1 MKTDTQIKRDVE
13 AELRWDPRVNET
25 EIGVAVKDGVVTLS
39 GYVPNYAQRTA
50 AEHDAERVSGV
61 RALAEEL
68 KVKLPGTVEF
78 TDTDIARRAV
88 NALEWDVEVP
98 ASRIK
103 VRVDRG
109 WITLD
114 GEADWQFERKAAE
127 RAVRYLSGVVG
138 VSNLVRIRARVSTYD
153 VSRRIKEALERSAAA
168 DAASID
174 VEANDGRVTLRGKVS
189 SWTERQDAERA
200 AWAASGVTTVDDFIT
215 IR

>member
-13 AELRWDPRVNET
+13 DELRWDPRVNES

-61 RALAEEL
+61 RAIAEEL
-68 KVKLPGTVEF
+68 KVKLPGTIEF

-88 NALEWDVEVP
+88 DALEWDVEVP
-98 ASRIK
+98 ASRIRA
-103 VRVDRG
+103 RVDKG
-109 WITLD
+109 WITLEGD
-114 GEADWQFERKAAE
+114 ADWQFERMAAE
-127 RAVRYLSGVVG
+127 RAVRNLSGVVG
-138 VSNLVRIRARVSTYD
+138 VSNFIRIKPRVSTYD
-153 VSRRIKEALERSAAA
+153 VSRRIKEALQRSAAA

-200 AWAASGVTTVDDFIT
+200 AWAANGVTTVDDFIT

>member
-39 GYVPNYAQRTA
+39 GYVPNYAQRSA

>member
-13 AELRWDPRVNET
+13 DELRWDPRVNES

-109 WITLD
+109 WITLE

-138 VSNLVRIRARVSTYD
+138 VSNLIRIKARVSTYD
-153 VSRRIKEALERSAAA
+153 VSKRIKEALQRSAAA

-200 AWAASGVTTVDDFIT
+200 AWAASGVTMVDDFIT